1 MMIKIALVGLGG
13 GLGAICRYL
22 IYEASLIMVENAWFP
37 LGTLIVNISG
47 CFAIGLLGG
56 IAETRELFSPEIRA
70 LVFIGFLGGFT
81 TFSTFG
87 YEIFF
92 FIRNGQTG
100 MAILNLALQVTLG
113 LLGVWAGFYL
123 SRFV

>member
-1 MMIKIALVGLGG
+1 MIKIALVGLGG

-22 IYEASLIMVENAWFP
+22 IYEASLIMVENAWLP

-47 CFAIGLLGG
+47 CFVIGLLGG
-56 IAETRELFSPEIRA
+56 ISETREVFSPEIRA

-100 MAILNLALQVTLG
+100 MAIANLALQITLG
-113 LLGVWAGFYL
+113 LSGVWAGFYL
-123 SRFV
+123 AKYI

>member
-1 MMIKIALVGLGG
+1 MIKIAMVGLGG

-22 IYEASLIMVENAWFP
+22 IYEASLIMVENAWLP

-47 CFAIGLLGG
+47 CFVIGLLGG
-56 IAETRELFSPEIRA
+56 ISETRELFSPEIRA

-100 MAILNLALQVTLG
+100 MAIVNLALQIILG
-113 LLGVWAGFYL
+113 LSGVWAGFTL
-123 SRFV
+123 AKFV

>member
-1 MMIKIALVGLGG
+1 MIKIAMVGLGG

-22 IYEASLIMVENAWFP
+22 IYEASLIMVENAWLP

-47 CFAIGLLGG
+47 CFVIGLLGG
-56 IAETRELFSPEIRA
+56 ISETREIFSPEIRA

-100 MAILNLALQVTLG
+100 MAIANLALQITLG
-113 LLGVWAGFYL
+113 LSGVWAGFYL
-123 SRFV
+123 AKYF

>member
-1 MMIKIALVGLGG
+1 MIKIAMVGIGG

-22 IYEASLIMVENAWFP
+22 IYEASLVMVANAWLP

-47 CFAIGLLGG
+47 CFVIGLLGG
-56 IAETRELFSPEIRA
+56 ISETRELFSPEIRA
-70 LVFIGFLGGFT
+70 LVFVGFLGGFT

-100 MAILNLALQVTLG
+100 MAIVNLALQVTLG
-113 LLGVWAGFYL
+113 LSGVWAGFTLAKY
-123 SRFV
+123 F